1 MALFTLDAQE
11 EREHLFIVPPA
22 IPLQLFH
29 RDQDKLWNSQVQACS
44 EIQGKD
50 CNSFSLGAPNSW
62 EGKFPWSNYSMIIS
76 FFPVREYFDCK
87 IDAVTV
93 KKAPGI

>member
-1 MALFTLDAQE
+1 MEFSSSGLFRNT
-11 EREHLFIVPPA
+11 R
-22 IPLQLFH
+22 
-29 RDQDKLWNSQVQACS
+29 
-44 EIQGKD
+44 KD

-87 IDAVTV
+87 LDAVTV
-93 KKAPGI
+93 KKHLEYSVTAYVLLLALIIPQDLF